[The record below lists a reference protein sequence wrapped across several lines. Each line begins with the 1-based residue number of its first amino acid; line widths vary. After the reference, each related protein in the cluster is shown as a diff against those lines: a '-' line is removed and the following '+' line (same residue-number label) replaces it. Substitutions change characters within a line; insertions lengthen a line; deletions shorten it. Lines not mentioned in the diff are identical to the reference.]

1 MRPHFVEDISIF
13 VKRLKK
19 DSESF
24 KGYKPFE
31 KLMEGLSD
39 GTIDFRWG
47 FGGRLLPH
55 VEPIERPNLM
65 WLRWLASASFIYAMI
80 IPIVFLDLTVSVY
93 QAICFRLWK
102 IPRVKRSEY
111 VIIDRFRLEYL
122 NGFQKLNCIY
132 CGYANGVLAFSR
144 MVAGETER
152 YWCPVKHEEEIPA
165 PHKFY
170 IEFANFNDA
179 KGWDDM
185 HSPDKKN

>member
-55 VEPIERPNLM
+55 VEPIEKPNLM
-65 WLRWLASASFIYAMI
+65 WLRWLASAPFIYAMI

-111 VIIDRFRLEYL
+111 VIIDRFRLAYL

>member
-1 MRPHFVEDISIF
+1 MRPHFVDDISIF

-55 VEPIERPNLM
+55 VEPIEKPNLM
-65 WLRWLASASFIYAMI
+65 WLRWLASAPFIYAMI

-102 IPRVKRSEY
+102 IPRV
-111 VIIDRFRLEYL
+111 
-122 NGFQKLNCIY
+122 
-132 CGYANGVLAFSR
+132 
-144 MVAGETER
+144 
-152 YWCPVKHEEEIPA
+152 
-165 PHKFY
+165 
-170 IEFANFNDA
+170 
-179 KGWDDM
+179 
-185 HSPDKKN
+185 

>member
-55 VEPIERPNLM
+55 VEPIEKPNLM
-65 WLRWLASASFIYAMI
+65 WLRWLASAPFIYAMI

-122 NGFQKLNCIY
+122 KGFQKLNCIY